1 MMNVFS
7 GSFWYDWHTQIT
19 FQLIKVLFSLSAV
32 PFFIFTIG
40 PLAKLFA
47 HTDPTAYTRD
57 GRITVPD
64 PNGLS
69 SYLRWIKE
77 DVLDSKTHAEELDNR
92 FAAKDMLILRRA
104 VKKAEGVLAHAW
116 HKPGT
121 ARKVTTKEKLELDKK
136 LHKIVNKEK
145 ATAELYQHCFPDHVL
160 VDEFL
165 EAKAQELEKKKQ
177 EEEEKKDRKRRL
189 ARSSSKSSRFSTGKK
204 K

>member
-19 FQLIKVLFSLSAV
+19 FQLIKVLFSLTAV

-77 DVLDSKTHAEELDNR
+77 DVLNSKVPQ
-92 FAAKDMLILRRA
+92 RA
-104 VKKAEGVLAHAW
+104 GRLPRPSTACRPLSPPSISPDLPRYRAPLAGAC
-116 HKPGT
+116 GR
-121 ARKVTTKEKLELDKK
+121 AR
-136 LHKIVNKEK
+136 
-145 ATAELYQHCFPDHVL
+145 
-160 VDEFL
+160 
-165 EAKAQELEKKKQ
+165 
-177 EEEEKKDRKRRL
+177 
-189 ARSSSKSSRFSTGKK
+189 
-204 K
+204 